1 MKAQTNYI
9 FMALC
14 LAVLS
19 GPLSGRAATIW
30 TGPTT
35 TFVNHAGSDPTQ
47 AVNQDRLTADVW
59 ITRATT
65 LGIYNAATESGFAH
79 FFSPQN
85 TAWSDGTLANYASLT
100 YVDWDT

>member
-1 MKAQTNYI
+1 MKPHANYI
-9 FMALC
+9 LMGLC
-14 LAVLS
+14 LAALS
-19 GPLSGRAATIW
+19 APLSGRAATIW

-35 TFVNHAGSDPTQ
+35 TFVNNAGSDPTQ